1 MHLHMMTASNVTIM
15 HLGTKCNVM
24 PWLLQPSNANIKNDA
39 MWCFGADTTIDMN
52 QHKNDL
58 ILCLVAVI
66 PIGKRCCYNC
76 YDLCY
81 GANRCDDEIVC
92 LQLQLSND
100 MMQSNVIAIV
110 DFVLC
115 HKSI

>member
-1 MHLHMMTASNVTIM
+1 MQNCVATSNVTLKM
-15 HLGTKCNVM
+15 NAMLHLGAIANV
-24 PWLLQPSNANIKNDA
+24 
-39 MWCFGADTTIDMN
+39 
-52 QHKNDL
+52 H
-58 ILCLVAVI
+58 
-66 PIGKRCCYNC
+66 
-76 YDLCY
+76 DLCSS
-81 GANRCDDEIVC
+81 ANRCDDEIVR

>member
-1 MHLHMMTASNVTIM
+1 MLKMNAMLR
-15 HLGTKCNVM
+15 LGTIANV
-24 PWLLQPSNANIKNDA
+24 
-39 MWCFGADTTIDMN
+39 
-52 QHKNDL
+52 H
-58 ILCLVAVI
+58 
-66 PIGKRCCYNC
+66 
-76 YDLCY
+76 DLCS
-81 GANRCDDEIVC
+81 GANPCDDETVC

>member
-1 MHLHMMTASNVTIM
+1 MQNCVATSNVTLKM
-15 HLGTKCNVM
+15 NAMLRLGDIVNV
-24 PWLLQPSNANIKNDA
+24 
-39 MWCFGADTTIDMN
+39 
-52 QHKNDL
+52 H
-58 ILCLVAVI
+58 
-66 PIGKRCCYNC
+66 
-76 YDLCY
+76 DLCSS
-81 GANRCDDEIVC
+81 ANRCDDEIVR